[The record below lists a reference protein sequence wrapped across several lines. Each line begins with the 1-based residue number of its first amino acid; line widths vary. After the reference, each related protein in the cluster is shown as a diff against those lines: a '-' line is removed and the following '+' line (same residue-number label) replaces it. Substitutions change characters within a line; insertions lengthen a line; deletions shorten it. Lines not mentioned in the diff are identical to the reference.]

1 MSAQWKEFV
10 EKSELAARIKPEAKV
25 VIHRTT
31 VTPSQLLSV
40 KKKGSLDPLRKKNGI
55 CELAVSG
62 QVLAEGRIVRKADG
76 HYLKITKV
84 L

>member
-1 MSAQWKEFV
+1 MNVQWKDFV
-10 EKSELAARIKPEAKV
+10 EKSELAARIRPEAKV

-31 VTPSQLLSV
+31 VTPAQLLGM
-40 KKKGSLDPLRKKNGI
+40 KKKGSLEPLRKKTDV
-55 CELAVSG
+55 CELEVSG
-62 QVLAEGRIVRKADG
+62 QVLAEGRIVRGADG